1 LFGNITTNQW
11 VCVLNRVVI
20 TVLLGS
26 MIIDVFLKIGIVFLG
41 IPKLIG

>member
-1 LFGNITTNQW
+1 MGF
-11 VCVLNRVVI
+11 CVLNRVVI